1 LNSIT
6 KRILTSLVAAPGV
19 LALLYFAKHDNF
31 PWAVG
36 IFLALSSVV
45 GTAEFADLMDKCNIK
60 IRALPTSVLAGAA
73 FMAYSFFPDAGY
85 LIGTST
91 LGVAIAINLKP
102 TDLNENAKSILAA
115 IMGLIYLPGLLHYF
129 YLIYIAESGIL
140 HAINLLLIVWGYDS
154 GAYLFGKFFG
164 TKKIAP
170 EVSPNKTLEGVFGG
184 LIVAFI
190 GASISVHLPEVGTL
204 RSMAAARGD
213 SRGTDRTIQS
223 ARRPDRI
230 LAEAAG
236 WCQGRRLPVPRSW
249 RRYGSNRR
257 PALCSPGFLFLPPFH
272 TRIRLTQLNA

>member
-36 IFLALSSVV
+36 IFLAISSVV
-45 GTAEFADLMDKCNIK
+45 GTAEFADLMDKCSIE
-60 IRALPTSVLAGAA
+60 IRALSSSLLAGAA
-73 FMAYSFFPDAGY
+73 FMAYSFFPGAGY
-85 LIGTST
+85 LIGIST
-91 LGVAIAINLKP
+91 LGVAIVINLKR
-102 TDLNENAKSILAA
+102 TDFNENAKSILAA

-164 TKKIAP
+164 KQKIAP
-170 EVSPNKTLEGVFGG
+170 DVSPNKTLEGVFGG

-190 GASISVHLPEVGTL
+190 GASISVFISPRWGPYIRWLPHVGIL
-204 RSMAAARGD
+204 AVLIGLSSQLGD
-213 SRGTDRTIQS
+213 LTESWLKRIAGVKD
-223 ARRPDRI
+223 AGYLFPGHGGVLDRI
-230 LAEAAG
+230 DGLLFA
-236 WCQGRRLPVPRSW
+236 LPVF
-249 RRYGSNRR
+249 YFY
-257 PALCSPGFLFLPPFH
+257 LHFVLKFV
-272 TRIRLTQLNA
+272 

>member
-1 LNSIT
+1 MNSIT

-190 GASISVHLPEVGTL
+190 GASISVFISPRWGPYVQWLPHVGIL
-204 RSMAAARGD
+204 AVLIGLSSQLGD
-213 SRGTDRTIQS
+213 LTESWLKRLAGVKD
-223 ARRPDRI
+223 AGYLFPGHGGVMDRI
-230 LAEAAG
+230 DGLLFA
-236 WCQGRRLPVPRSW
+236 LPVF
-249 RRYGSNRR
+249 YFY
-257 PALCSPGFLFLPPFH
+257 LHFILEFV
-272 TRIRLTQLNA
+272 

>member
-1 LNSIT
+1 MNSIT

-73 FMAYSFFPDAGY
+73 FMAYSFFPGAGY

-91 LGVAIAINLKP
+91 LGVAIVINLKR
-102 TDLNENAKSILAA
+102 TDFNENAKSILAA

-164 TKKIAP
+164 KQKIAP
-170 EVSPNKTLEGVFGG
+170 DVSPNKTLEGVFGG

-190 GASISVHLPEVGTL
+190 GASISVFISPRWGPYVRWLPHVGIL
-204 RSMAAARGD
+204 AVLIGLSSQLGD
-213 SRGTDRTIQS
+213 LTESWLKRLAGVKD
-223 ARRPDRI
+223 AGYLFPGHGGVLDRI
-230 LAEAAG
+230 DGLLFA
-236 WCQGRRLPVPRSW
+236 LPVF
-249 RRYGSNRR
+249 YFY
-257 PALCSPGFLFLPPFH
+257 LHFILEFV
-272 TRIRLTQLNA
+272 

>member
-1 LNSIT
+1 MNSIT

-60 IRALPTSVLAGAA
+60 IRALPTAVLAGAA

-91 LGVAIAINLKP
+91 LGVAIVINLKP

-164 TKKIAP
+164 KQKIAP

-190 GASISVHLPEVGTL
+190 GASISVFISPRWGPYVRWLPHVGIL
-204 RSMAAARGD
+204 AVLIGLSSQLGD
-213 SRGTDRTIQS
+213 LTESWLKRLAGVKD
-223 ARRPDRI
+223 AGYLFPGHGGVLDRI
-230 LAEAAG
+230 DGLLFA
-236 WCQGRRLPVPRSW
+236 LPVF
-249 RRYGSNRR
+249 YFY
-257 PALCSPGFLFLPPFH
+257 LHFILEFV
-272 TRIRLTQLNA
+272 